1 MWALAPA
8 GCFSEFSTFTT
19 GYSKT
24 RVAVPRGNTL
34 KGLFP
39 QEKATFEALI
49 KGTLTLVLL

>member
-24 RVAVPRGNTL
+24 RVAVPRGNTF
-34 KGLFP
+34 KWLFP
-39 QEKATFEALI
+39 HEKATFEVLN
-49 KGTLTLVLL
+49 KGTFTLVLL